1 MSAMMAR
8 ASCASRRSI
17 RSSSKPGMAMAT
29 TVVWLVHLTQQKV
42 RDQETRRSTLALPR
56 RGGGNPLEPRR
67 VFSMEKSMAEFTKG
81 LENLQEASTAVATA
95 SAAYAAQ
102 ARSALESV
110 LASLNE
116 VSDKFFIKTMMSVP
130 PTKACRTEA
139 TAVAALAAD
148 QKWPSLPAAVEKLEK
163 ATKAL
168 ITKAKMDGTTI
179 T

>member
-1 MSAMMAR
+1 
-8 ASCASRRSI
+8 
-17 RSSSKPGMAMAT
+17 
-29 TVVWLVHLTQQKV
+29 
-42 RDQETRRSTLALPR
+42 
-56 RGGGNPLEPRR
+56 
-67 VFSMEKSMAEFTKG
+67 MEKSMAEFTKG
-81 LENLQEASTAVATA
+81 LENLQEAITACQQASTAVATA
-95 SAAYAAQ
+95 SAAEAAQ

-139 TAVAALAAD
+139 TAVAALVAD

-168 ITKAKMDGTTI
+168 VTKAKMDGTTI